1 MRSDTTYQHVV
12 GIDGKLSVSVWNHEN
27 MSIGSLFGISNSNEV
42 YGRRILVDI
51 NGDAML
57 PKLVK
62 VTLAGLTI
70 LEVND
75 TLSLSQLYS
84 KILVAPII
92 VVKVQKR
99 AISILEEVSA
109 PGKYIL
115 EKETNILTELL
126 ATAQGFEFYADK
138 ENILLLRSNKTYRI
152 DFTVLENNNYR
163 SKWRCY

>member
-12 GIDGKLSVSVWNHEN
+12 GIDGKLSGSVWNHEN

-75 TLSLSQLYS
+75 ILSLSLS
-84 KILVAPII
+84 LNCI
-92 VVKVQKR
+92 V
-99 AISILEEVSA
+99 
-109 PGKYIL
+109 KY
-115 EKETNILTELL
+115 
-126 ATAQGFEFYADK
+126 
-138 ENILLLRSNKTYRI
+138 
-152 DFTVLENNNYR
+152 
-163 SKWRCY
+163 

>member
-1 MRSDTTYQHVV
+1 M
-12 GIDGKLSVSVWNHEN
+12 
-27 MSIGSLFGISNSNEV
+27 
-42 YGRRILVDI
+42 
-51 NGDAML
+51 
-57 PKLVK
+57 
-62 VTLAGLTI
+62 
-70 LEVND
+70 
-75 TLSLSQLYS
+75 YS

-152 DFTVLENNNYR
+152 DFTVLKITIIVQSGDAISVPTSGGKMVDKR
-163 SKWRCY
+163 APTLIAFGIAITAIAVLISLIQ